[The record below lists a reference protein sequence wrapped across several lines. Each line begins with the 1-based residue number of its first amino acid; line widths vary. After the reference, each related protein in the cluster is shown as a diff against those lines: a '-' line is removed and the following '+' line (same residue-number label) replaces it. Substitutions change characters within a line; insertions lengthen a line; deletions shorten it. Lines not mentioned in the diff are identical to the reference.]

1 MEKMSRKKKYSKGFE
16 RDFKWYMS
24 MRHRFNFD
32 GHLDRDIEYDPKGVD
47 GKKAFHKFDSSGRL
61 VPTKHPNI
69 LRTLLKTKGSTNL
82 HIKMYAED
90 RAKNRLP
97 LLEFRGMCIQFK
109 APYWF
114 REAVEHQ
121 KSKYY

>member
-16 RDFKWYMS
+16 RDFNWYLF

-32 GHLDRDIEYDPKGVD
+32 GHLDRYIVYDPNGVD

-69 LRTLLKTKGSTNL
+69 LKTLLKTKGSTNL

-90 RAKNRLP
+90 RAKGRLP
-97 LLEFRGMCIQFK
+97 LLEFRGICIEFR

-114 REAVEHQ
+114 REAVEQQ
-121 KSKYY
+121 KSKFY